1 MANKNPTPLPD
12 STGTTKK
19 SHVHNVKA
27 TMFAQFY
34 MQPTSTTFQNIRGSA
49 LRAGYSET
57 YADNIST
64 QKPKWWVELQA
75 SSEYERAEMLA
86 IAQKNIKNTM
96 KDNTDTKDSKD
107 RQLKAST
114 FVSERL
120 GKDHY
125 STRQELTDAKGR
137 KLFTNTSKSTED
149 VALEEMFA
157 GVKPAPNDA

>member
-1 MANKNPTPLPD
+1 MANNNPTPPP
-12 STGTTKK
+12 SGKGTTKQTK
-19 SHVHNVKA
+19 KINHQAN
-27 TMFAQFY
+27 MFATFY
-34 MQPTSTTFQNIRGSA
+34 MQPTSTTFQNVRGSA
-49 LRAGYSET
+49 IRAGYSEQ
-57 YADNIST
+57 YANNIT
-64 QKPKWWVELQA
+64 HLKPKWWVELQA

-125 STRQELTDAKGR
+125 STRQELTDKGGR
-137 KLFTNTSKSTED
+137 KLFTNETKETAD
-149 VALEEMFA
+149 VALEDMFTTI
-157 GVKPAPNDA
+157 APRE